1 MPTRQVIINI
11 DEIGTDSGPFTISD
25 DVLGVLDT
33 NVPRTSLLGGYAVN
47 SDTTATQIT
56 VTSTGPC
63 NDSTVI
69 EIGYVICPPPPTPST
84 VYYVLERC
92 SDANT
97 FYSIGYLDG
106 TFANNARVTV
116 TVSGITY
123 TYIIIGQLSV
133 DPGGGL
139 LTLTATGLTGCP
151 GVPPSPPPPLC
162 ILVVNEVIAPE
173 PQTGANNYFGVKV
186 SLDPFPVDE
195 NVTVNGYIRDDGDIT
210 NTYSFSLTII
220 AGTESEETANNV
232 LMTGPADTAT
242 IFINS
247 ITPTSV
253 TYDGDT
259 VPICGYE

>member
-25 DVLGVLDT
+25 NVLGVLVT
-33 NVPRTSLLGGYAVN
+33 GVSRTSLLGGYTVN

-56 VTSTGPC
+56 VTSTGAC

-69 EIGYVICPPPPTPST
+69 EIGYVICPPSPTPPPPPTPPT
-84 VYYVLERC
+84 
-92 SDANT
+92 
-97 FYSIGYLDG
+97 
-106 TFANNARVTV
+106 
-116 TVSGITY
+116 
-123 TYIIIGQLSV
+123 
-133 DPGGGL
+133 
-139 LTLTATGLTGCP
+139 
-151 GVPPSPPPPLC
+151 PPTPPPPPPPLC

-173 PQTGANNYFGVKV
+173 PQTGANNFFGVKV

-247 ITPTSV
+247 IAPTSV